1 MKLKDVCTYRN
12 EAISAEAAQTFSMY
26 ISTDSMAPNR
36 GAVTSSALPTSG
48 KVKHFLPGDTLV
60 SNIRPYFKK
69 IWHANTE
76 GTCSNDV
83 LIFQPQSCSSDY
95 LHWLLNDD
103 AFFDYVTKTSKGT
116 KMPRGDKKAI
126 MEYEVCIPSE
136 VEQASICAVMNG
148 LQTKIN
154 LNDQINDYLAA

>member
-1 MKLKDVCTYRN
+1 MKLKDVCAYRN
-12 EAISAEAAQTFSMY
+12 ESMTVEEARSFSMY
-26 ISTDSMAPNR
+26 ISTDSMAPSR
-36 GAVTSSALPTSG
+36 GAVSGSALPASG

-69 IWHANTE
+69 IWHANEE

-83 LIFQPQSCSSDY
+83 LIFQPRSCSNDY

-103 AFFDYVTKTSKGT
+103 EFFDYVTKTSKGT

-126 MEYEVCIPSE
+126 MEYEVRIPSE
-136 VEQASICAVMNG
+136 GEQASICAILNG
-148 LQTKIN
+148 LQAKIS
-154 LNDQINDYLAA
+154 LNAQINDYLAA